1 MLGGGEVP
9 GRAWWRALCLNSSGP
24 RLDSA
29 VETVPETMAPETMA
43 LVTMAPETLVPEEI
57 APSNPKAL
65 GLTISMALG
74 SCAEAETSVSV
85 GRGWEYAERAA

>member
-1 MLGGGEVP
+1 M
-9 GRAWWRALCLNSSGP
+9 
-24 RLDSA
+24 
-29 VETVPETMAPETMA
+29 ETVPETMAPETMA
-43 LVTMAPETLVPEEI
+43 PVTMAPETLVPEEI

-74 SCAEAETSVSV
+74 TCAEAETSVSV